1 MRRAVA
7 LGACT
12 CALLAGCGSR
22 EPATPVA
29 CLGGPNG
36 YLTALREA
44 PGQVRLDGRTA
55 ISACLVEDQ
64 QAGELS
70 RVGLALVRTATAL
83 NDSARQAPG
92 GQANLALGFL
102 VGAVEKGAEDTNGIH
117 ADLVRRIE
125 AAAEFSPAGRPLP
138 AAFRRSLVRGE
149 QAGRGR
155 G

>member
-1 MRRAVA
+1 MRRALA

-12 CALLAGCGSR
+12 GALLAGCGSR

-29 CLGGPNG
+29 CL
-36 YLTALREA
+36 
-44 PGQVRLDGRTA
+44 
-55 ISACLVEDQ
+55 VEDQ
-64 QAGELS
+64 QAGELT